1 MNLKEDVISNVHKT
15 IEESGYENLY
25 CEPLIGFVA
34 ANNSVFN
41 DLSNILG
48 HKHLLPTD
56 ILSNAETI
64 IVYFLPFS
72 EKIAKLIQGE
82 KTILQEWSDV
92 YSITNILLIKI
103 SDNLKEMFNEQGIKV
118 SGIPPTNNYNPVT
131 LTSEWS
137 HKSIAVMSGI
147 GSFGLNR
154 LLITKHGTCGR
165 LNSIIIDKYIES
177 SKNSNHNYCLYYQ
190 TGKCKVCLERCP
202 SGAISEHGIN
212 KFRCN
217 AYLDGKNIHDSQ
229 QGCPMCSSGPCA
241 FKGF

>member
-15 IEESGYENLY
+15 IEESGYEYLY

-103 SDNLKEMFNEQGIKV
+103 SDNLKEMFNEQGIQV